1 MTMPDRAVVT
11 YHESNFWKDN
21 SRWIVRDGSAP
32 LHESDV
38 CEMCGCDAC
47 ILTWIPSDQLPARFV
62 GSPGEWLCQCCD
74 PEPQPRAIVALSED
88 RQWLVVLFMLTEDS
102 ASWSICQLTDDF
114 LMPYRL
120 KENIPDTG
128 QDAHD
133 VLNEFLDDEFLAGR
147 QG

>member
-1 MTMPDRAVVT
+1 MPDRAVVEKKPEVWLSEC
-11 YHESNFWKDN
+11 YPGMKILDA
-21 SRWIVRDGSAP
+21 DGWRNPIGKPWTMPITREEFEQRLAYCT
-32 LHESDV
+32 V
-38 CEMCGCDAC
+38 EM
-47 ILTWIPSDQLPARFV
+47 T
-62 GSPGEWLCQCCD
+62 
-74 PEPQPRAIVALSED
+74 QPRALVALSED

-128 QDAHD
+128 QDAHA
-133 VLNEFLDDEFLAGR
+133 VLAEWIAG

>member
-1 MTMPDRAVVT
+1 MTMPDRAVV
-11 YHESNFWKDN
+11 DD
-21 SRWIVRDGSAP
+21 RPIPGP
-32 LHESDV
+32 
-38 CEMCGCDAC
+38 GCDHC
-47 ILTWIPSDQLPARFV
+47 EGGLILVVGRDKIWEETCPRCGPKSIPWSYAAPIDAGL
-62 GSPGEWLCQCCD
+62 

-128 QDAHD
+128 QDAHA
-133 VLNEFLDDEFLAGR
+133 VLTQFLEGR
-147 QG
+147 DA